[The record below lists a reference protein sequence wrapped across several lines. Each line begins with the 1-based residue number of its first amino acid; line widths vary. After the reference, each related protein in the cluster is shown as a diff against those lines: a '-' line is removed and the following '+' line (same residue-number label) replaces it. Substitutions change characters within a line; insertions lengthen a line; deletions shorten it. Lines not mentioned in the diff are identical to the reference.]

1 MQLVSIIMPTY
12 NQADFI
18 GDSISSVLKQDYE
31 CFELI
36 VVDNF
41 STDNTE
47 QVVASFK
54 DSRIKYVKFN
64 NAGVIAAGRNFGVKQ
79 AVGDV
84 IAFLDSDDIW
94 LPEML
99 SSQVYILTDDIC
111 LVSSCFSPIGN
122 IERCKNHLDYIQKD
136 EQRRMSYLDLVHSNP
151 IMTSSVVMRKDVFV
165 NAGGFDESVDFRFIE
180 DWELWLR
187 VAANK
192 DFIINGNP
200 LLQYRI
206 SSKTDRDLRDVKL
219 RTLLIM
225 QKNLDLGLI
234 DDAFFKRLQG
244 NCYVDIGKA
253 FLDMNDRN
261 GIAYYKKSIRF
272 SIGMKNKLR
281 AMIGLVLFYVPYK
294 LRVKLISMLYS
305 FNAKFIQSS

>member
-1 MQLVSIIMPTY
+1 
-12 NQADFI
+12 
-18 GDSISSVLKQDYE
+18 
-31 CFELI
+31 
-36 VVDNF
+36 
-41 STDNTE
+41 
-47 QVVASFK
+47 
-54 DSRIKYVKFN
+54 
-64 NAGVIAAGRNFGVKQ
+64 
-79 AVGDV
+79 
-84 IAFLDSDDIW
+84 
-94 LPEML
+94 
-99 SSQVYILTDDIC
+99 
-111 LVSSCFSPIGN
+111 
-122 IERCKNHLDYIQKD
+122 
-136 EQRRMSYLDLVHSNP
+136 MSYLDLVHSNP